1 MVSSSS
7 PRRGSVP
14 GSRGASLPGSPKAP
28 PRKESTNGTS
38 SQQQPPAPGAAAS
51 SRNPSPKPSPK
62 QHPKKTGKK
71 EAAPDS
77 SQKTAYKRLSHHE
90 HILKRPDTYIGTLQQ
105 RFEKAMFL
113 LNDDR
118 SKFVE
123 KPLSYIPGLYKI
135 FDEILVNAADHL
147 QRDAKCD
154 EIRVDFLLEDGGIAV
169 YNNGDGIPVSWHA
182 KEKMYVPQ
190 LIFGNLL
197 AGENFDD
204 TQKRVVGGKNGYGAK
219 LANIF
224 STKFVLETVDAKV
237 VHGKGMAMSR
247 RGVLVLG
254 VVVMV
259 ARVRRFVVIEWG
271 RWIIPR
277 YGDWGQYAT
286 GDNVTGYVH
295 RLVG

>member
-1 MVSSSS
+1 
-7 PRRGSVP
+7 
-14 GSRGASLPGSPKAP
+14 
-28 PRKESTNGTS
+28 
-38 SQQQPPAPGAAAS
+38 
-51 SRNPSPKPSPK
+51 
-62 QHPKKTGKK
+62 
-71 EAAPDS
+71 
-77 SQKTAYKRLSHHE
+77 
-90 HILKRPDTYIGTLQQ
+90 
-105 RFEKAMFL
+105 
-113 LNDDR
+113 
-118 SKFVE
+118 
-123 KPLSYIPGLYKI
+123 
-135 FDEILVNAADHL
+135 
-147 QRDAKCD
+147 
-154 EIRVDFLLEDGGIAV
+154 
-169 YNNGDGIPVSWHA
+169 
-182 KEKMYVPQ
+182 MYVPQ